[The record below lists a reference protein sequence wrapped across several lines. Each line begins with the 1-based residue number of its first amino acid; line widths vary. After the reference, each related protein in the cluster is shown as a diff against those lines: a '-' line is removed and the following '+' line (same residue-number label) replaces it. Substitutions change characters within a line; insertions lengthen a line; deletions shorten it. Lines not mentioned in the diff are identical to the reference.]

1 MTDQQEPPDGSG
13 YQSPYSDLEDLTGAE
28 PLPVLEDP
36 GAAPPPPPRSPLL
49 TGLIVGLLLVV
60 GSIAI
65 FQFLSNDDGDDAA
78 TETTTTTSDEATTT
92 TSAGDGADTPTTTQ
106 GVTDTTT
113 GEAIAEFEPY
123 TAAGDPVPVADLA
136 LAVDAVGPIEL
147 GTPAADA
154 IGRLI
159 ASLGDP
165 DADDGPMISTGA
177 FGTCQGDVER
187 LVRWGP
193 FIAIVIVAEDG
204 TETFVGYRL
213 DFSYGDLNSP
223 ATDLATLSGVRAGDP
238 VLRLEQVY
246 EAFDLRYEV
255 MADLGNTFQLYSRN
269 SGELL
274 LWGPVTSSES
284 NGIVLGIYAPDACG
298 AGDAPDA

>member
-1 MTDQQEPPDGSG
+1 MTDHQDPPEGSG
-13 YQSPYSDLEDLTGAE
+13 FQSPYAELEDLTGSE
-28 PLPVLEDP
+28 PLPSMEDP
-36 GAAPPPPPRSPLL
+36 SAPVATPPRSPLL

-60 GSIAI
+60 GSIAV
-65 FQFLSNDDGDDAA
+65 FQFLSGDDEPTAGE
-78 TETTTTTSDEATTT
+78 TTTTTEGVETTTTTSGDGGATTT
-92 TSAGDGADTPTTTQ
+92 AAPTETTTP
-106 GVTDTTT
+106 VVAD
-113 GEAIAEFEPY
+113 FDPY
-123 TAAGDPVPVADLA
+123 VAAGDPVPIDDLT
-136 LAVDAVGPIEL
+136 LQVDTIGPIAF
-147 GTPAADA
+147 GTEANEAV
-154 IGRLI
+154 GRLI

-165 DADDGPMISTGA
+165 DADDGPMVSSGA

-193 FIAIVIVAEDG
+193 FIAIVTVDADG
-204 TETFVGYRL
+204 AETFVGYRL

-246 EAFDLRYEV
+246 ETFDLRYEV
-255 MADLGNTFQLYSRN
+255 MAELGNTFQLYGRN

-284 NGIVLGIYAPDACG
+284 NGIVLGLYAPDAC
-298 AGDAPDA
+298 ATA